1 MDTQHWKCPGQPEEK
16 EKGIEPDKEDLR
28 GAQNKT
34 VGAGQP
40 PGGFRISAFLQ

>member
-28 GAQNKT
+28 GA
-34 VGAGQP
+34 
-40 PGGFRISAFLQ
+40 